1 MRDKLTTL
9 EVAAAQV
16 KSGAQ
21 VVMSANMHGSP
32 MALLRQVVRQGTR
45 NLRVVGVVNGA
56 INIDF
61 LVGAGAVASVDTAS
75 LTLGEFARTGPNFA
89 RYVKAGRVRAL
100 DNT

>member
-89 RYVKAGRVRAL
+89 RYVQAGRVRAL

>member
-45 NLRVVGVVNGA
+45 NLRVVGVVHGA

-89 RYVKAGRVRAL
+89 RYVQAGRVRAL